1 MMLGLLVGL
10 RASYESPTGDASSC
24 GIHLGVDRSR
34 SEGYYQIRWRMFMLF
49 LFVCLP
55 VALTGQSTMTSP
67 TPGSTFAGTSQTFTW
82 TTTTGASY
90 YQLLVGTT
98 GVGSYNL
105 LASSHVTATSLAVGA
120 LPISGATVYV
130 RLNTELNGSLKSF
143 DYIYTAVSLTAAV
156 LASPATGSTFTSTSQ
171 TFTWTTAAQ
180 ATNYEL
186 FLGSTGPGSYNI
198 YYSGNLT
205 QTSAVV
211 TGLPINGET
220 VYATLYTKF
229 NSTVVSYSY
238 TFTAATIAVAALT
251 SPTTGSTFASTN
263 QVFTWTAS
271 PGATNYELFLGST
284 GPGSYNV
291 YYSGDQTVTSLT
303 ATGLPIN
310 GEKIYGRL
318 YTHFKSITYYNDY
331 TFTATSLTAAV
342 LTSPATASTFTSTSQ
357 TFTWTTAAQA
367 TNYELFLGSTGPGS
381 YNIHYSGNLTQT
393 STVVSGLPINGETV
407 YATLYTK
414 FNSTVVR
421 YAYTYT
427 SALSA
432 LSINTGSVG
441 FGNVVMNTPM
451 SQSVTITS
459 TGNVAA
465 TVNSATISGTGY
477 TLTAPTLPAV
487 LTAGQKITL
496 GVQFDPTVAGLSNGQ
511 LTVNSTSSANGS
523 ALIPLSGTGIVA
535 SYAVN
540 LTWDAPSSSP
550 DPVAGY
556 NVYRAPSGGTVYQL
570 LNSSVDSATN
580 YSDTTVES
588 GLGYDYVVESV
599 DASGIESVPTSL
611 VAVSIP

>member
-34 SEGYYQIRWRMFMLF
+34 FEGYYQIRWRMFMLF

-143 DYIYTAVSLTAAV
+143 DYIYTAV
-156 LASPATGSTFTSTSQ
+156 
-171 TFTWTTAAQ
+171 
-180 ATNYEL
+180 
-186 FLGSTGPGSYNI
+186 
-198 YYSGNLT
+198 
-205 QTSAVV
+205 
-211 TGLPINGET
+211 
-220 VYATLYTKF
+220 
-229 NSTVVSYSY
+229 
-238 TFTAATIAVAALT
+238 
-251 SPTTGSTFASTN
+251 
-263 QVFTWTAS
+263 
-271 PGATNYELFLGST
+271 
-284 GPGSYNV
+284 
-291 YYSGDQTVTSLT
+291 
-303 ATGLPIN
+303 
-310 GEKIYGRL
+310 
-318 YTHFKSITYYNDY
+318 
-331 TFTATSLTAAV
+331 SLTAAV